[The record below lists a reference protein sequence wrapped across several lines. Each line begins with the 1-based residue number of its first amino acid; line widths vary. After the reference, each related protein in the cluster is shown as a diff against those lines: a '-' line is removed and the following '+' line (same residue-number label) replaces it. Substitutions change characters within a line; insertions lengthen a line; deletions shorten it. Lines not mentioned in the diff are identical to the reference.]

1 MSSLYFGVDTIDV
14 KLADAGLLLPD
25 TLRTTCTAH
34 RVDNYLPTLD
44 MNRKHILAL
53 VKVETLPQ
61 HSVSK
66 LAPVGEELAGDFSK
80 ILCCIIP

>member
-14 KLADAGLLLPD
+14 KLADAVLLLPD

-34 RVDNYLPTLD
+34 RVDNYLPTLAGYQPED
-44 MNRKHILAL
+44 ILTL

-66 LAPVGEELAGDFSK
+66 LAPVLEELASGFWK
-80 ILCCIIP
+80 IL